1 MTRRRN
7 TPDANDAGDAN
18 DSREPIRVAFV
29 CVQNAGRSQM
39 AYAFGQRE
47 VERRGVADDVELITG
62 GTRPADAVH
71 EVVVD
76 AMDAV
81 GIDVSDRTPREITVE
96 ELAESDYVVTM
107 GCSADDVCPAGWAGE
122 NRDWA
127 LEDPHGRSLEEVAA
141 IREEIERLVAD
152 LFDEIG
158 TVHGVGDGSAPSDDA
173 GEGSDA

>member
-1 MTRRRN
+1 MTRRQH
-7 TPDANDAGDAN
+7 TAAANDIGDAI
-18 DSREPIRVAFV
+18 DSREPTRIAFV

-47 VERRGVADDVELITG
+47 VERRGVAGDVELITG

-71 EVVVD
+71 GEVVD

-96 ELAESDYVVTM
+96 EIGGCDYVVTM

-127 LEDPHGRSLEEVAA
+127 LDDPDGRPPAEVAA
-141 IREEIERLVAD
+141 IREEIERRVVE
-152 LFDEIG
+152 LFDEI
-158 TVHGVGDGSAPSDDA
+158 DSARDA
-173 GEGSDA
+173 GNGSDA